1 MTKSEL
7 RKIAIK
13 HLNNKNVQS
22 IKKQLCE
29 QFIDKKQKKDCMSAC
44 DKSYIKSFISSRENQ
59 MYNY

>member
-29 QFIDKKQKKDCMSAC
+29 QFIDKKQKKDCMSAF
-44 DKSYIKSFISSRENQ
+44 DKSFIKSFISSRENQ
-59 MYNY
+59 I